1 MYYYTYTIYIKCDL
15 LNDNNNNNNNNNS
28 NNDEV
33 ISH

>member
-15 LNDNNNNNNNNNS
+15 LNNNNNNNNS

>member
-15 LNDNNNNNNNNNS
+15 LNDNNNNNNS

>member
-15 LNDNNNNNNNNNS
+15 LNGNNNNNNS

>member
-15 LNDNNNNNNNNNS
+15 LNDNNNNNNNNS